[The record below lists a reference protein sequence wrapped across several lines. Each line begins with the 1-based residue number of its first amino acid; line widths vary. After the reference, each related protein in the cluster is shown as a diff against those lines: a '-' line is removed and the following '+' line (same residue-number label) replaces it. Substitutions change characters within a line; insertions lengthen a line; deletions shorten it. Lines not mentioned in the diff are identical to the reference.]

1 MINQNGN
8 IKEWFNFGIEDV
20 LGIRAE
26 TVTMEEANVNLHSF
40 TIDLLPIS
48 LNLMQQSGEQ
58 VTISF
63 DFLVAKIS
71 LTCSL
76 GRLF

>member
-26 TVTMEEANVNLHSF
+26 TVTMEEVNVNLHSF

-48 LNLMQQSGEQ
+48 LNLTQQSGEQ